1 LILTT
6 ETIPV
11 DAEFPDEEVI
21 VRAAGIL
28 RRGGLVAFPTET
40 VYGLGADAM
49 NVEAVKKVFA
59 AKGRPADNPLIVHVS
74 AIDQF
79 FELGKEISP
88 VARQLAETFWPGPLT
103 LVVKRKSFVP
113 DIVTAGLETVAVR
126 IPRHA
131 VAVALAGKVQ
141 HGIVGP
147 SANLSGKPS
156 PTAARHVYEDL
167 KGRIDMILDAGPTTI
182 GVEST
187 VVDTTTTPPAILR
200 LGGLTRELIESVAGK
215 VRTTG
220 DKNALKRS
228 PGTRYRHY
236 APKAKVELIEMG
248 NPSLFTD
255 TIRRYRR
262 KGITVGCIVHSPQL
276 AAKIND
282 EYVLVVP
289 ATVEAYAKQLF
300 DAMRKLDAM
309 GVGVILAEEVPEI
322 GLGVTVMD
330 RLRRAAQPENKNNH

>member
-1 LILTT
+1 LILNT

-21 VRAAGIL
+21 TRAAGVL

-49 NVEAVKKVFA
+49 NAGAVKKVFA

-74 AIDQF
+74 TIDQF
-79 FELGKEISP
+79 FELGRDISP
-88 VARQLAETFWPGPLT
+88 IARRLAEEFWPGPLT
-103 LVVKRKSFVP
+103 LVVKRKNLVP
-113 DIVTAGLETVAVR
+113 DIVTAGLETIAVR

-131 VAVALAGKVQ
+131 VAIALAGKLQ

-200 LGGLTRELIESVAGK
+200 LGGLTRELIESVAGN
-215 VRTTG
+215 VRTTD
-220 DKNALKRS
+220 DKNVLKRS

-236 APKAKVELIEMG
+236 APKAKVELITMG
-248 NPSLFTD
+248 DLGMLNE
-255 TIRRYRR
+255 TIRRYRQ
-262 KGITVGCIVHSPQL
+262 KGVTVGCIVHSPQL
-276 AAKIND
+276 ASNVKD
-282 EYVLVVP
+282 EFVLVVP
-289 ATVEAYAKQLF
+289 ATVGEYAKQLF
-300 DAMRKLDAM
+300 DAMRKLDTM
-309 GVGVILAEEVPEI
+309 GAGVILAEEVPEV

-330 RLRRAAQPENKNNH
+330 RLRRAAQTENKSNH

>member
-1 LILTT
+1 MILTT

-74 AIDQF
+74 TIDQF

-88 VARQLAETFWPGPLT
+88 VARLLAEAFWPGPLT

-200 LGGLTRELIESVAGK
+200 LGGLTREVIESIAGI
-215 VRTTG
+215 VRSTG
-220 DKNALKRS
+220 DESALKRS

-236 APKAKVELIEMG
+236 APKAIVKLIKMG
-248 NPSLFTD
+248 DLDLFTD
-255 TIRRYRR
+255 TIRRYRQN
-262 KGITVGCIVHSPQL
+262 GITVGCIVHSPQL
-276 AAKIND
+276 ACKIKD

-289 ATVEAYAKQLF
+289 ATVEEYAKQLF

-309 GVGVILAEEVPEI
+309 GVDVILAEEVPEI

-330 RLRRAAQPENKNNH
+330 RLRRAAQTENKSED

>member
-1 LILTT
+1 MILNT

-11 DAEFPDEEVI
+11 DAEFPDEEI
-21 VRAAGIL
+21 IARAAGIL

-49 NVEAVKKVFA
+49 NAEAVRKVFA

-74 AIDQF
+74 TIDQF

-88 VARQLAETFWPGPLT
+88 VARQLAEAFWPGPLT

-113 DIVTAGLETVAVR
+113 DIVTARLDTVAVR

-131 VAVALAGKVQ
+131 VAVALARKVQ

-156 PTAARHVYEDL
+156 PTAAGHVYEDL

-215 VRTTG
+215 LRTTF
-220 DKNALKRS
+220 DKSALKRS
-228 PGTRYRHY
+228 PGTQYRHY
-236 APKAKVELIEMG
+236 APKARVELIEMG
-248 NPSLFTD
+248 NLFLFTD
-255 TIRRYRR
+255 TIRRYRQ
-262 KGITVGCIVHSPQL
+262 KGVTVGCIVHSPQL
-276 AAKIND
+276 ASKIKD
-282 EYVLVVP
+282 QYVLVVP
-289 ATVEAYAKQLF
+289 ATVEEYAKQLF
-300 DAMRKLDAM
+300 GAMRKLDTM
-309 GVGVILAEEVPEI
+309 GVGVILAEGVPEV
-322 GLGVTVMD
+322 GLGITVMD
-330 RLRRAAQPENKNNH
+330 RLRRAAQTENKSED